1 MSTKP
6 EIVTPELLSIV
17 IPVYNEEDN
26 VAILTQK
33 IHESLVDYSY
43 EIIFVNDF
51 STDQTV
57 QRIKQLKD
65 PLVHLI

>member
-26 VAILTQK
+26 VALLTQK

-43 EIIFVNDF
+43 EII
-51 STDQTV
+51 
-57 QRIKQLKD
+57 
-65 PLVHLI
+65 